1 MFIVFV
7 NRDNIQIFVT
17 LVIIKHV
24 ECRTLGPF
32 KLPHADPFAYRRP
45 PQTQILLGSLLKG
58 SALRRPD
65 LRENV
70 VTSDA
75 EGRFGAGCRSLCVR
89 G

>member
-32 KLPHADPFAYRRP
+32 KLPRAD
-45 PQTQILLGSLLKG
+45 LL
-58 SALRRPD
+58 RT
-65 LRENV
+65 E
-70 VTSDA
+70 TSSDSNIARFLA
-75 EGRFGAGCRSLCVR
+75 EGFCFATPRLAGEC
-89 G
+89 GNI